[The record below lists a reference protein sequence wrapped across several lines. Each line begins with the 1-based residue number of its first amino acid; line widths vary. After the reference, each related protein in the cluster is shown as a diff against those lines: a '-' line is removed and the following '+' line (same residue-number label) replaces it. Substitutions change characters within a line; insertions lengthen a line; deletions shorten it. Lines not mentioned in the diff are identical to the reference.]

1 MSAAPAN
8 TVTLYTTPTCPWC
21 SRVRAFLDERKVTY
35 VEKDVAAD
43 QTAAIE
49 MVRRSGQQGVPV
61 TAAGDEVVVGFDQPG
76 LTRLIE
82 RFAGPRRPPLGVL
95 GADAAS
101 FLANHPEQAERVP
114 EGTTGVYV
122 GVVRPG
128 SVAEQVGLAPGDIIV
143 GLAGKRVRSMRQLDE
158 FVAMIS
164 TGEQAT
170 IHYLRQGEANMARL
184 DFAVAGKQSD
194 SGRRPGR
201 ATAEMKDTR

>member
-1 MSAAPAN
+1 MSAAPAD
-8 TVTLYTTPTCPWC
+8 TIALYTTPTCPWC
-21 SRVRAFLDERKVTY
+21 SRVRAFLDERKVEY

-43 QTAAIE
+43 QTAAME

-76 LTRLIE
+76 LMRLIE

-101 FLANHPEQAERVP
+101 YLTNHPEQAKGVP

-128 SVAEQVGLAPGDIIV
+128 SVAEQAGLTPGDIIV

-164 TGEQAT
+164 AGEQAT
-170 IHYLRQGEANMARL
+170 IHYLRQGETTTTTL
-184 DFAVAGKQSD
+184 DFAAPEETD
-194 SGRRPGR
+194 
-201 ATAEMKDTR
+201 

>member
-1 MSAAPAN
+1 MSAAPAD

-21 SRVRAFLDERKVTY
+21 SRVRTFLDERKVKY

-43 QTAAIE
+43 QTAAME

-82 RFAGPRRPPLGVL
+82 RFAGPKRPPLGVL

-101 FLANHPEQAERVP
+101 YLTNHPEQAQGVP

-128 SVAEQVGLAPGDIIV
+128 SVAEQAGLAPGDIIV

-158 FVAMIS
+158 FVAMIAA
-164 TGEQAT
+164 GEQT
-170 IHYLRQGEANMARL
+170 TVHYLRQGETNTATL
-184 DFAVAGKQSD
+184 DFAARETD
-194 SGRRPGR
+194 
-201 ATAEMKDTR
+201 